1 MPRLRPPPRRCARVD
16 GSRAHAD
23 ARTPLVSLRARV
35 RSYGSLPQKDADGK
49 RSETEQ
55 AAFSSALATM
65 GSWYAHQDA
74 TTFSMTQLPAG
85 WDATPYSERG
95 WCTFERAVSEL
106 VKESSNAG
114 WRQLADPAIVRKVSN
129 TTGAYRSA
137 PEPPEAFA
145 ARLARKTFTNGKSDC
160 ELVATLYADTL
171 AAALGETEKL
181 MYVACA
187 WGDDEV
193 EKLAAVLPFTRRL
206 TELDL
211 GSNPRIGS
219 RGFDALAAAIGG
231 GAAPNLKWVMCD
243 QARSASTAKLRA
255 ACAARGI
262 VVQLNDEV

>member
-1 MPRLRPPPRRCARVD
+1 M
-16 GSRAHAD
+16 
-23 ARTPLVSLRARV
+23 

-65 GSWYAHQDA
+65 GSWYANMWA

-106 VKESSNAG
+106 VKASSTGG
-114 WRQLADPAIVRKVSN
+114 WRQLADPAIVRKVSA
-129 TTGAYRSA
+129 TTGRYRSA

-145 ARLARKTFTNGKSDC
+145 ARLARKIFTNGKSDC

-171 AAALGETEKL
+171 AAALGETNL
-181 MYVACA
+181 LNYSACA

-206 TELDL
+206 HYLYLE
-211 GSNPRIGS
+211 SNPRIGS

-231 GAAPNLKWVMCD
+231 GAAPELKTVECH

-255 ACAARGI
+255 ACDARGI
-262 VVQLNDEV
+262 EVSP

>member
-1 MPRLRPPPRRCARVD
+1 M
-16 GSRAHAD
+16 
-23 ARTPLVSLRARV
+23 

-65 GSWYAHQDA
+65 GSWYAHMDA
-74 TTFSMTQLPAG
+74 TTFSMTQLPPG

-106 VKESSNAG
+106 VKASAANA
-114 WRQLADPAIVRKVSN
+114 WRQLADPAIVRKVSE

-171 AAALGETEKL
+171 AAALGKATVL
-181 MYVACA
+181 QYSACA

-206 TELDL
+206 TDLDL
-211 GSNPRIGS
+211 RSNPRIGS

-231 GAAPNLKWVMCD
+231 GAAPELKKVSCD
-243 QARSASTAKLRA
+243 EARSASTAKLRA
-255 ACAARGI
+255 ACDARGI
-262 VVQLNDEV
+262 AVLLG

>member
-1 MPRLRPPPRRCARVD
+1 M
-16 GSRAHAD
+16 
-23 ARTPLVSLRARV
+23 

-65 GSWYAHQDA
+65 GSWYANKQA
-74 TTFSMTQLPAG
+74 TTFSMTQLPPG

-106 VKESSNAG
+106 VKESSSAG

-129 TTGAYRSA
+129 ATGAYRSA

-145 ARLARKTFTNGKSDC
+145 ARLARKIFTNGKSDC

-171 AAALGETEKL
+171 AAALGETTVL
-181 MYVACA
+181 QYIACA

-193 EKLAAVLPFTRRL
+193 EKLAAVLPFARRL
-206 TELDL
+206 TDL
-211 GSNPRIGS
+211 RLESNPRIGS
-219 RGFDALAAAIGG
+219 RGFDALAAAIGS
-231 GAAPNLKWVMCD
+231 GAAPNLKTVQCD

-255 ACAARGI
+255 ACDALGI
-262 VVQLNDEV
+262 VVLLA

>member
-1 MPRLRPPPRRCARVD
+1 M
-16 GSRAHAD
+16 
-23 ARTPLVSLRARV
+23 

-65 GSWYAHQDA
+65 GSWYAHKDA
-74 TTFSMTQLPAG
+74 TTFSMTQLPPG

-106 VKESSNAG
+106 VKASDTIG
-114 WRQLADPAIVRKVSN
+114 WRQLADPSIVRKVSV

-145 ARLARKTFTNGKSDC
+145 ARLARKIFTNGKSDC

-171 AAALGETEKL
+171 AAALGEAEILTY
-181 MYVACA
+181 MGCA

-193 EKLAAVLPFTRRL
+193 EKLAAVLPFARRL
-206 TELDL
+206 TTLNL
-211 GSNPRIGS
+211 RSNPRIGS

-231 GAAPNLKWVMCD
+231 DAAPYLREVVCD

-255 ACAARGI
+255 ACDARGI
-262 VVQLNDEV
+262 RVVLD

>member
-1 MPRLRPPPRRCARVD
+1 M
-16 GSRAHAD
+16 
-23 ARTPLVSLRARV
+23 

-65 GSWYAHQDA
+65 GSWYAHKDA

-106 VKESSNAG
+106 VKESEFEG
-114 WRQLADPAIVRKVSN
+114 WRKLADPAIVRKVSN
-129 TTGAYRSA
+129 TTGSYRSA

-145 ARLARKTFTNGKSDC
+145 ARLARKIFTNGKSDC

-171 AAALGETEKL
+171 AAALGETPHL
-181 MYVACA
+181 RYMGCA

-193 EKLAAVLPFTRRL
+193 EKLAAVLPFARDLTR
-206 TELDL
+206 LDL
-211 GSNPRIGS
+211 DSNPRIGS

-231 GAAPNLKWVMCD
+231 GAAPNLKLVKCD

-255 ACAARGI
+255 ACDARGI
-262 VVQLNDEV
+262 AVRLSYTR

>member
-1 MPRLRPPPRRCARVD
+1 M
-16 GSRAHAD
+16 
-23 ARTPLVSLRARV
+23 

-65 GSWYAHQDA
+65 GSWYAHKWA

-106 VKESSNAG
+106 VKESWGN

-145 ARLARKTFTNGKSDC
+145 ARLARKIFTNGKSDC

-171 AAALGETEKL
+171 AAALDETVGL
-181 MYVACA
+181 AYMSCA

-193 EKLAAVLPFTRRL
+193 EKLAAVLLFTRRV
-206 TELDL
+206 TVLDL
-211 GSNPRIGS
+211 TSNPRIGS

-231 GAAPNLKWVMCD
+231 GAAPNLKTVECD

-255 ACAARGI
+255 ACDARGI
-262 VVQLNDEV
+262 AVWLTYSR

>member
-1 MPRLRPPPRRCARVD
+1 M
-16 GSRAHAD
+16 
-23 ARTPLVSLRARV
+23 

-65 GSWYAHQDA
+65 GSWYANKWA

-106 VKESSNAG
+106 VKESETIS
-114 WRQLADPAIVRKVSN
+114 WRKLADPSIVRKVSN
-129 TTGAYRSA
+129 ATGAYRSA

-171 AAALGETEKL
+171 AAALGETPYL
-181 MYVACA
+181 LYMNCA

-193 EKLAAVLPFTRRL
+193 EKLAAVLSFTRRVL
-206 TELDL
+206 ELDL
-211 GSNPRIGS
+211 CGNPRIGR
-219 RGFDALAAAIGG
+219 RGYAALAAALRDAR
-231 GAAPNLKWVMCD
+231 AAPRLREIWVD
-243 QARSASTAKLRA
+243 YPKGPSATELRA
-255 ACAARGI
+255 ACEARGI
-262 VVQLNDEV
+262 ALRFVPLV

>member
-1 MPRLRPPPRRCARVD
+1 M
-16 GSRAHAD
+16 
-23 ARTPLVSLRARV
+23 

-65 GSWYAHQDA
+65 GSWYANMWA

-106 VKESSNAG
+106 VKSSATRG
-114 WRQLADPAIVRKVSN
+114 WRKLADPTIVRKVSAV
-129 TTGAYRSA
+129 TGRYRSA

-181 MYVACA
+181 MYIACA

-193 EKLAAVLPFTRRL
+193 EKLAAVLSFTRRL
-206 TELDL
+206 EKLNL
-211 GSNPRIGS
+211 ESNPRIGS

-231 GAAPNLKWVMCD
+231 GAAPNLKTVVCD

-255 ACAARGI
+255 ACDARGI
-262 VVQLNDEV
+262 EVSLY

>member
-1 MPRLRPPPRRCARVD
+1 M
-16 GSRAHAD
+16 
-23 ARTPLVSLRARV
+23 

-106 VKESSNAG
+106 VKVSDIGG
-114 WRQLADPAIVRKVSN
+114 WRKLADPAVVRKVSH

-145 ARLARKTFTNGKSDC
+145 ARLARKIFTNGKSDC

-171 AAALGETEKL
+171 AAALGETEYL
-181 MYVACA
+181 TYIACA

-193 EKLAAVLPFTRRL
+193 EKLAAVLPFARRL
-206 TELDL
+206 ERLDL
-211 GSNPRIGS
+211 RSNPRIGS

-231 GAAPNLKWVMCD
+231 GAAPNLKTVECD

-262 VVQLNDEV
+262 VVQLTH

>member
-1 MPRLRPPPRRCARVD
+1 M
-16 GSRAHAD
+16 
-23 ARTPLVSLRARV
+23 

-65 GSWYAHQDA
+65 GSWYANMWA

-106 VKESSNAG
+106 VKESATGG
-114 WRQLADPAIVRKVSN
+114 WRKLADPAMVRKVST
-129 TTGAYRSA
+129 TTGAYRST

-145 ARLARKTFTNGKSDC
+145 ARLARKTFTNGKADC

-171 AAALGETEKL
+171 AAALGETPVL
-181 MYVACA
+181 AYMACA

-193 EKLAAVLPFTRRL
+193 EKLAAVLPLARRL
-206 TELDL
+206 IGLNLE
-211 GSNPRIGS
+211 SNPRIGS

-231 GAAPNLKWVMCD
+231 GAAPNLKLVECN

-255 ACAARGI
+255 ACDARGI
-262 VVQLNDEV
+262 AVKLTDDV

>member
-1 MPRLRPPPRRCARVD
+1 M
-16 GSRAHAD
+16 
-23 ARTPLVSLRARV
+23 

-65 GSWYAHQDA
+65 GSWYANKCA

-106 VKESSNAG
+106 VKQSAANG
-114 WRQLADPAIVRKVSN
+114 WRQLADPAIVRKVST

-171 AAALGETEKL
+171 AAALGETEYL
-181 MYVACA
+181 TYMACA

-206 TELDL
+206 TTLYL
-211 GSNPRIGS
+211 MSNPRIGS

-231 GAAPNLKWVMCD
+231 GAAPNLKTVECD

-255 ACAARGI
+255 ACDARGI
-262 VVQLNDEV
+262 EVVLLFTGL